1 MAHFARLMM
10 LTQTGKLAMFPPPCV
25 SKVSALEGVLTVS
38 AKTMEKIVDSELLLT
53 IKRMGLSVTS
63 EL

>member
-10 LTQTGKLAMFPPPCV
+10 LTQTGKLAMLPPPCV

-53 IKRMGLSVTS
+53 IQRMGH
-63 EL
+63 